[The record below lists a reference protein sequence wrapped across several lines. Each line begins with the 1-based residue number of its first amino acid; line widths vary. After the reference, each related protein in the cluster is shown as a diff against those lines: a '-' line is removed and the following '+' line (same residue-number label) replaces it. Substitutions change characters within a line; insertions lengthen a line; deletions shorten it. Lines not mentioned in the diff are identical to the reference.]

1 MDRKEATGLCMCTM
15 CPSFVDCGE
24 EIAFCLAKSGK
35 SVCIR
40 EENGCLC
47 PGCPVLEEEG
57 FQHVYFCIR
66 GTEADQRSSR

>member
-1 MDRKEATGLCMCTM
+1 MDRKEATGLCMCEM

-35 SVCIR
+35 SVCIS

-66 GTEADQRSSR
+66 GTEADQRPIG